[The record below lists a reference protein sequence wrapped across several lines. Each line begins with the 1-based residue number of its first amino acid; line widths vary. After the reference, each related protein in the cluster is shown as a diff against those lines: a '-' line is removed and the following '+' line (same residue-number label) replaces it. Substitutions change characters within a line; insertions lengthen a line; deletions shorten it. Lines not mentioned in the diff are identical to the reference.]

1 MKTGEVGN
9 SILDDIVVSTHK
21 LKPAKRIERT
31 SILSPQS
38 NNATVRLATSIE
50 RIDQL
55 ASSMSKKLQD
65 MSNLLNQMESEK
77 SDIVREQLA
86 HFFNVLRAFI
96 EEALRPTGDWSTDQI
111 MSGKSICVSLGDN
124 AFVVQG
130 ERISIDSKCF
140 DIHELPESPTNNDIQ
155 TLTQNIEK
163 ALTRVKKLRNNL
175 TSARAQIT
183 HHSTGSSEIIL

>member
-9 SILDDIVVSTHK
+9 SILDDIVLSTHK
-21 LKPAKRIERT
+21 LKPANRIEKT
-31 SILSPQS
+31 SISSPQS
-38 NNATVRLATSIE
+38 NNTNVLIATSIE

-55 ASSMSKKLQD
+55 ASSISKKLQD

-111 MSGKSICVSLGDN
+111 MSGKSFNVSLGDN
-124 AFVVQG
+124 AVVVQG
-130 ERISIDSKCF
+130 ERITIDSRCF

-155 TLTQNIEK
+155 TLRQNIEK

-175 TSARAQIT
+175 TSARAQIM
-183 HHSTGSSEIIL
+183 HHSNGSSEIIL